1 VDAVL
6 LGGFAALALLLAAL
20 GIHGAL
26 AGAVAGRT
34 REIGVR
40 IALGAARARVVR
52 DVVGRGL
59 ALAGLGFLLGLPAA
73 VMLAALLGGM
83 LYGVGP
89 ADVATH
95 AAAAGVLLAAAL
107 LAGWMPARRAAG
119 VNPAAALRDP

>member
-1 VDAVL
+1 
-6 LGGFAALALLLAAL
+6 
-20 GIHGAL
+20 
-26 AGAVAGRT
+26 
-34 REIGVR
+34 
-40 IALGAARARVVR
+40 
-52 DVVGRGL
+52 
-59 ALAGLGFLLGLPAA
+59 
-73 VMLAALLGGM
+73 MLAALLGGM